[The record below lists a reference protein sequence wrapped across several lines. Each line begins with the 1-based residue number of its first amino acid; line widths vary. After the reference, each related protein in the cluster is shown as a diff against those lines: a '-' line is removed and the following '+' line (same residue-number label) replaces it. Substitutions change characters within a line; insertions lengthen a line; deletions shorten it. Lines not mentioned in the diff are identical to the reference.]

1 MKKFIKFSIVAA
13 VMLVMIF
20 AMTSIVSAANY
31 TLYADDYVYVS
42 VSQNQTA
49 TISFTPTEDNI
60 YYFYSV
66 ANDGADPA
74 AKLYKNGSY
83 VDSFDDEDGRDF
95 AFEIAMYA
103 GEYYELQVGCY
114 QGASGSFYVAC
125 DIADTLTTSSA
136 TYCYLPEGGYYNIAT
151 FVPEVSGRYY
161 IYSTGNSDVKAW
173 LYDVD
178 GYFDDEYMQYSDDY
192 LGNNF
197 GFYDVYL
204 TAGELYVIQSQAY
217 NNREVEYYVN
227 VTLISGSGSG
237 GGGTG
242 TGSSTGTIYAGTL
255 ANVYIPEYDEAY
267 FYFTPSVSGWY
278 EIHSSGSLDTI
289 VSVYDYNDYLF
300 YENDDSGDESNF
312 SAVDYFYAGYTYTFV
327 IDAYYSDDYG
337 YTQVLA
343 TRITDG
349 AYSLYNGYTEY
360 RGYIYLQNGTTIKNK
375 WKSVGSDWIYLGSDG
390 YALRSQWMKD
400 SKGWCFLDSWGIMC
414 TDDIIRDSVGCC
426 FVDSSGYW
434 VTTPGWRNT
443 VHGWIYI
450 KSNGYLIAE
459 QWQKDSLGWCYLD
472 DWGIMVTDGFV
483 EDSIG
488 MVYLDINGR
497 MTANR
502 WVEDYYGNWCYVGA
516 NGYLVKNAWRKDNT
530 GWCYLGSDYTMQ
542 TNKWIADSKGWCY
555 VGANGYM
562 VTNGFAQDS
571 NGWCYLNASGYIT
584 KSQWVS
590 HGGDWYYANASGY
603 IVMNNWAKVN
613 NSWYYFG
620 SDGVMYSNT
629 SCYINGVYYTFAAN
643 GVCLNP

>member
-1 MKKFIKFSIVAA
+1 MKKFLKFSIAA
-13 VMLVMIF
+13 AIMLVMIF

-49 TISFTPTEDNI
+49 TIGFTPTVDSI
-60 YYFYSV
+60 YYIYSN
-66 ANDGADPA
+66 AQNGADPA

-83 VDSFDDEDGRDF
+83 VDDFDDEDGRDF

-114 QGASGSFYVAC
+114 GGSSGSFFVAC
-125 DIADTLTTSSA
+125 SMADILTTESPVSA
-136 TYCYLPEGGYYNIAT
+136 YLPEGNYYHLATFAPEVSGYYNI
-151 FVPEVSGRYY
+151 
-161 IYSTGNSDVKAW
+161 YSTGDSDVKAW
-173 LYDVD
+173 LYSAS
-178 GYFDDEYMQYSDDY
+178 GYFNDSYMRIDDDSGDSSNY
-192 LGNNF
+192 LF
-197 GFYDVYL
+197 DTVYL
-204 TAGELYVIQSQAY
+204 YAGELYVVKTEAY
-217 NNREVEYYVN
+217 NHREVDFYIN
-227 VTLISGSGSG
+227 VDIVGGSGS
-237 GGGTG
+237 
-242 TGSSTGTIYAGTL
+242 SSGNLYAGTW
-255 ANVYIPEYDEAY
+255 ADVNIPQNGNAY
-267 FYFTPSVSGWY
+267 FSFTPTVSGWY
-278 EIHSSGSLDTI
+278 EIHSSGSLDTT
-289 VSVYDYNDYLF
+289 VEVYDYNGYLS
-300 YENDDSGDESNF
+300 YKNDDSGENGNF
-312 SAVDYFYAGYTYTFV
+312 AVVDYFYAGYTYTFV
-327 IDAYYSDDYG
+327 IDAYYSNDYG

-349 AYSLYNGYTEY
+349 AYSLYNSYTEY
-360 RGYIYLQNGTTIKNK
+360 RGYIYLQNGTTLKNQ

-400 SKGWCFLDSWGIMC
+400 SKGWCSLGYNGIMLKN
-414 TDDIIRDSVGCC
+414 DIVRDTVGCC
-426 FVDSSGYW
+426 YVDASGYW
-434 VTTPGWRNT
+434 VTTPGWKNT
-443 VHGWIYI
+443 AFGWIYI
-450 KSNGYLIAE
+450 KSNGYLVTE

-488 MVYLDINGR
+488 MVYLDGNGR

-502 WVEDYYGNWCYVGA
+502 WVQDYYGNWCYVGS

-555 VGANGYM
+555 VGSNGYM
-562 VTNGFAQDS
+562 VTNGFAEDS
-571 NGWCYLNASGYIT
+571 VGWCYLNSSGYIT
-584 KSQWVS
+584 KSQWIS

-603 IVMNNWAKVN
+603 IVMNNWAKVG

-620 SDGVMYSNT
+620 GDGVMYANT
-629 SCYINGVYYTFAAN
+629 SCYINGVYYTFASN